1 MPEVVDHLAELTGF
15 RDRDVVDVT
24 LVSAFRDL
32 LQPDSVAIYR
42 PVGEPQAQRW
52 LTRARLRAHE
62 TTPAA
67 DSVWTELEDLPPLAT
82 MPHHQRCLREQAPLS
97 VKGAGGAIS
106 LFPLATEREV
116 AAVLDIRTRD
126 ALSDEQ
132 RRLVCSILRVYRNF
146 QGLLDYS
153 ERDTLTGLLNRKTFD
168 GSFLDIAAQIASQS
182 AAPPVA
188 PDAAGCDVGVA
199 AARAS
204 WLGVIDIDHFK
215 AVNDTHGH
223 LIGDEVL
230 LLVGRLMRSSFRYQD
245 QLYRFGGEE
254 FVVLLRGGLLEHA
267 RMAFERLRSNVAS
280 YVFPRVGQITIS
292 IGFTQIRAGDSPAA
306 AFERA
311 DKAVYH
317 AKQSGRDQVAHHGD
331 LLDRGLLVEQSHTG
345 AMELF

>member
-1 MPEVVDHLAELTGF
+1 MTCPVAMPEVVDHLAELTGF

-32 LQPDSVAIYR
+32 LQPESVAIYR
-42 PVGEPQAQRW
+42 PVGDPEAQRW

-82 MPHHQRCLREQAPLS
+82 MPNHQRCLREQAPLS
-97 VKGAGGAIS
+97 FKSAGGVVS
-106 LFPLATEREV
+106 LFPLGSEREV
-116 AAVLDIRTRD
+116 GAVLDIRTREL
-126 ALSDEQ
+126 LSDEQ

-168 GSFLDIAAQIASQS
+168 GAFLDVAAQS
-182 AAPPVA
+182 AA
-188 PDAAGCDVGVA
+188 A
-199 AARAS
+199 AAAIEPGGTTCLTRAS
-204 WLGVIDIDHFK
+204 WLGVIDIDRFK

-230 LLVGRLMRSSFRYQD
+230 LLIGRLMRSSFRYQD

-254 FVVLLRGGLLEHA
+254 FVVLLRGGELENA
-267 RMAFERLRSNVAS
+267 RTAFERLRGNVAG
-280 YVFPRVGQITIS
+280 YVFPRVGHITIS
-292 IGFTQIRAGDSPAA
+292 VGFTPIRPGDSPAG

-317 AKQSGRDQVAHHGD
+317 AKQNNRDQVVYHGD
-331 LLDRGLLVEQSHTG
+331 LLERGLLIEESHTG